1 MALISSSVL
10 FKVHGGKYVHNQK
23 VSLRPIEH
31 HYEKEGE
38 PENIKYSCQLCE
50 NLSKSYPNKVMDDD
64 EQFKKFSFS
73 KGTPQCPCCGINIE
87 WNYKGIRY
95 SELAK
100 AFEAPGIDDIV
111 DDQEFIEE
119 ENEFLRENCKER
131 NFNLSKEDLEEIS
144 NRGMDDAFEDWKDEF
159 KKYKSK

>member
-1 MALISSSVL
+1 MALMSSNVL

-31 HYEKEGE
+31 HYEEDGE

-50 NLSKSYPNKVMDDD
+50 SLSKQYPNKVMDDD
-64 EQFKKFSFS
+64 EQFKRFSFP

-87 WNYKGIRY
+87 WNYKRTRY
-95 SELAK
+95 SELAE
-100 AFEAPGIDDIV
+100 AFEVSGIDDIV

-119 ENEFLRENCKER
+119 ENEFLREYCKKR
-131 NFNLSKEDLEEIS
+131 NFILSEEDLEEIS
-144 NRGMDDAFEDWKDEF
+144 NRGMDDAFESWKDEF
-159 KKYKSK
+159 KKYESK

>member
-1 MALISSSVL
+1 MTLMSSNVL
-10 FKVHGGKYVHNQK
+10 FEVHGGKYVHNQK

-31 HYEKEGE
+31 HYEEDGE

-50 NLSKSYPNKVMDDD
+50 NLSKSYPNKEMDDD
-64 EQFKKFSFS
+64 EQFKRFSFP

-87 WNYKGIRY
+87 WNYKEIRY

-100 AFEAPGIDDIV
+100 AFEISGIDDIV

-119 ENEFLRENCKER
+119 ENEFLREYCKER
-131 NFNLSKEDLEEIS
+131 NFNLSEEDLEEIS
-144 NRGMDDAFEDWKDEF
+144 NRGMDDAFESWKDEF
-159 KKYKSK
+159 KKYESK

>member
-1 MALISSSVL
+1 MALMSSNVL
-10 FKVHGGKYVHNQK
+10 FEVHGGKYVHNQK

-31 HYEKEGE
+31 HYEEDGE

-50 NLSKSYPNKVMDDD
+50 NLSKLYPNKIMDDD

-87 WNYKGIRY
+87 WNYKRTRY
-95 SELAK
+95 SELAE
-100 AFEAPGIDDIV
+100 AFEVSGIDDIV

-119 ENEFLRENCKER
+119 ENEFLREYCKKR
-131 NFNLSKEDLEEIS
+131 NFILSEEDLEEIS
-144 NRGMDDAFEDWKDEF
+144 NRGMDDAFESWKDEF
-159 KKYKSK
+159 KI

>member
-1 MALISSSVL
+1 MALMSSNVL

-31 HYEKEGE
+31 HYEEDGE

-50 NLSKSYPNKVMDDD
+50 NLSKQYPNKVMDDD
-64 EQFKKFSFS
+64 EQFKKFSFP

-87 WNYKGIRY
+87 WNYKRTRY
-95 SELAK
+95 SELAE
-100 AFEAPGIDDIV
+100 AFEVSGIDDIV

-119 ENEFLRENCKER
+119 ENEFLREYCKKR
-131 NFNLSKEDLEEIS
+131 NFILSEEDLEEIS
-144 NRGMDDAFEDWKDEF
+144 NRGMDDAFESWKDEF
-159 KKYKSK
+159 KKYESK